1 MSIPYNII
9 ELFSKYFLDKTKG
22 QTELFA
28 LLPKIK
34 RGNSFRIMW
43 DLYQHFK
50 DNLNEL
56 DICKLFQVI
65 GPEIELKYGGNER
78 CCGVIWNLEED
89 NGLCFPSRCKKD
101 KFTNY
106 NFCKNHY
113 PPISDDSKST
123 IITYK
128 YQIHGTIF
136 DFNIEPCFLKFKR
149 SLYEKN
155 HITPDSD
162 LESYN
167 YYQFNS
173 IQYFNSYSAELS
185 INPSVSPSLIQ
196 KKTDISNNEREPI
209 KLDYTPTKVEQVL
222 PTKVEQVLPNKVEQ
236 VLPNK
241 VVSILPEKVVSILP
255 EKVVSNNESIKHNV
269 KTIQVKKVL
278 TLSNKMKQLYFTNLL
293 VSAMISKEIK
303 IDKNH
308 IENIKIFDD
317 PTIYLKDKQFIFK
330 DSKPV
335 GIILDCDTVYMIK
348 DIIEELNNHSID
360 TSMKDVFIDSLK

>member
-1 MSIPYNII
+1 MSLPYHII

-22 QTELFA
+22 QTELFE

-43 DLYQHFK
+43 YLYQQLR
-50 DNLNEL
+50 DNLNEM

-65 GPEIELKYGGNER
+65 GPELELKYDVNER
-78 CCGVIWNLEED
+78 CCGVIWNLDED
-89 NGLCFPSRCKKD
+89 NGLSFPSRCKKD

-113 PPISDDSKST
+113 PPISDDSESSN
-123 IITYK
+123 ITYR
-128 YQIHGTIF
+128 YQINGTIF
-136 DFNIEPCFLKFKR
+136 DLKIAPCFLKFKR

-155 HITPDSD
+155 RITLDAK

-167 YYQFNS
+167 YCQFNT
-173 IQYFNSYSAELS
+173 IEYFNSYKTELS
-185 INPSVSPSLIQ
+185 IINTSVLPALIS
-196 KKTDISNNEREPI
+196 KKTEVVNNIQYPFEI
-209 KLDYTPTKVEQVL
+209 YNTPQKVEQVL
-222 PTKVEQVLPNKVEQ
+222 PQKVEQVLPQKVEQ
-236 VLPNK
+236 VLR
-241 VVSILPEKVVSILP
+241 EKVIQNKQSI
-255 EKVVSNNESIKHNV
+255 NQNV

-278 TLSNKMKQLYFTNLL
+278 TLSNKMKQLYITNLL

-308 IENIKIFDD
+308 IENIKIYDD

-330 DSKPV
+330 GSKPV
-335 GIILDCDTVYMIK
+335 GIILDCDTAYMIK

>member
-50 DNLNEL
+50 DNLTEL

-65 GPEIELKYGGNER
+65 GPDLELKYGGNER

-113 PPISDDSKST
+113 PPISDDSESSN
-123 IITYK
+123 ITHR

-155 HITPDSD
+155 HITPNSK

-185 INPSVSPSLIQ
+185 INPIVLPSLIQ
-196 KKTDISNNEREPI
+196 KKADISNNEREPI
-209 KLDYTPTKVEQVL
+209 ILDNTPAKQLL
-222 PTKVEQVLPNKVEQ
+222 PNKVEQVLPNKVEQ

-241 VVSILPEKVVSILP
+241 VEQVLREKVIKNKQSI
-255 EKVVSNNESIKHNV
+255 NQNV

-278 TLSNKMKQLYFTNLL
+278 TFSNKMKQLYITNLL

-303 IDKNH
+303 IDKNN

-330 DSKPV
+330 GSKPV
-335 GIILDCDTVYMIK
+335 GIILDCDTAYMIK